1 VCSWRAREFRGGSD
15 EKMKRMWLG
24 IEIFVTDLPPLAGQ
38 AEWNL
43 CCVHCP
49 GKFQNRE
56 RGIEFCR
63 IL

>member
-1 VCSWRAREFRGGSD
+1 
-15 EKMKRMWLG
+15 MKRMWLG